1 MRNVSSP
8 YRHQIISSA
17 RRKRKAPKI
26 TVCPYCGNPSDVIH
40 QSCLEVAYDLQN
52 QEGGIECCKC
62 RFEYRCSGI
71 LFDTPF
77 RGEQTMMVRCQS
89 PEAFCKVHKACKR
102 GAIALYWYWTEKG
115 EVRFAPL
122 TIETKPHKLA
132 VPCCEACRAAMESQ
146 EAAGMLGV
154 EF

>member
-52 QEGGIECCKC
+52 QEGGIECKQC
-62 RFEYRCSGI
+62 EYEMLCSGI
-71 LFDTPF
+71 VFDTPF
-77 RGEQTMMVRCQS
+77 RGEQTMKVRCEA
-89 PEAFCKVHKACKR
+89 PEAFCKVNLACKR

-122 TIETKPHKLA
+122 TIETKPKLA
-132 VPCCEACRAAMESQ
+132 VPCCEKCRAAMESQ
-146 EAAGMLGV
+146 EAVALLGV
-154 EF
+154 EL